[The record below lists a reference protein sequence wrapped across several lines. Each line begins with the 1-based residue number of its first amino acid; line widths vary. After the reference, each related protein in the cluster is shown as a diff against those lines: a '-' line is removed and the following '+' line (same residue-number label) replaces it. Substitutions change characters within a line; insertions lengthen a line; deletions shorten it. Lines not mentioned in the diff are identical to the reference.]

1 MSIQLYDLAGADPRL
16 LFSPFSWRVR
26 MALLHKGLE
35 FEVVPWRFSAREA
48 IAASGHPSVPVIR
61 DGDTWVGDSWEIACY
76 LDRRYPERPR
86 LMPPP
91 SGTAHARLVAALCGT
106 LIFPAAVQIGVY
118 QAYRLLDPRCQPYF
132 RESREAMFN
141 TRLEDLHADASRGPP
156 QLAAALKPFDE
167 VLNVEEYLGGPHAT
181 YADFLLFGILKWLD
195 IVSAYAPLDRT
206 TPSGRWFTRLEQDY
220 GGHAGQV
227 PRARQA

>member
-1 MSIQLYDLAGADPRL
+1 MTIQLYDLAGADTRL

-35 FEVVPWRFSAREA
+35 FEVLPWRFSARES
-48 IAASGHPSVPVIR
+48 IAESGHASVPVIR

-76 LDRRYPERPR
+76 LDRRYPDRPL

-91 SGTAHARLVAALCGT
+91 SGEAHARLVAALCGA
-106 LIFPAAVQIGVY
+106 LVFPAAVQIGVY
-118 QAYRLLDPRCQPYF
+118 QAYRLLDPGSQPYF
-132 RESREAMFN
+132 RASREEMFK
-141 TRLEDLHADASRGPP
+141 TRLEDLHADATRGPA
-156 QLAAALKPFDE
+156 QLAGALKSFDE
-167 VLNVEEYLGGPHAT
+167 VLASCDYLGGAGAT

-195 IVSAYAPLDRT
+195 IVSAYAPLDRG
-206 TPSGRWFTRLEQDY
+206 TPSGRWFTRLEADY

-227 PRARQA
+227 PRARE